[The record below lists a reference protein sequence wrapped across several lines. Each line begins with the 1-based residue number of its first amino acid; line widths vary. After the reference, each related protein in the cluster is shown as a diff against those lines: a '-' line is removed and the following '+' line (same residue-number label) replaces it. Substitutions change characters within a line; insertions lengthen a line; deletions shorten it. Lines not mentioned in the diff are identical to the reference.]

1 MLYLNNEFISIT
13 KKTGFQYILLIS
25 FFLLPFCVNA
35 QSDYISLND
44 NQYAVLNRLD
54 IKLRADSLLSF
65 STVKPFNRKRIT
77 ERVEFLDSLYKTGNS
92 NLSLSGVDKYN
103 IKTFLESNAEWT
115 RHYSFQI
122 KKQKGLFT
130 APEHLYAV
138 KEKDYS
144 FVVDPVLNLQAGK
157 SNLTN
162 SSIYIN
168 TRGVLIRGELAH
180 KIAFYTYLSDNQEK
194 DPQYVQDFVTKFNAL
209 PGQGFYKPYNTT
221 GYDYFN
227 IRGGV
232 SFNAGTYFD
241 LQLAYDKLFIGNGY
255 RSLLLS
261 DFSSN
266 YTYLRFV
273 THIGKVN
280 YEAILAET
288 TAPFSWNVNSHLPLP
303 QNYLAVHHL
312 SMQLGRKLNV
322 GLYENSMES
331 GRNGFRFGYLN
342 PIIFYKALEQ
352 DYGMGGKTSLGFDL
366 KWNALKN
373 IQFYNQ
379 IMITD
384 LNVKEI
390 TNYGHGSYSNKIGL
404 QLGLKYLDAFAIKN
418 LDLQGEANFVRPYT
432 YTNAS
437 DSSTNLTNFN
447 QPLAHPLGANFRE
460 FIFIA
465 KLQPAAK
472 VYLTAKVFYHEQGL
486 DSAGLNMG
494 SDIFRSYN
502 SRPRDYGFKIGS
514 GILAKSLLA
523 SFTLSVET
531 FPNFFIEGNLS
542 YRTYSVPMNN
552 INTNELFYTLGVRW
566 NIARRDFEF

>member
-1 MLYLNNEFISIT
+1 MLYYN
-13 KKTGFQYILLIS
+13 TGFLSLIKKNGLQYILFS
-25 FFLLPFCVNA
+25 FFLLPFCVRA

-44 NQYAVLNRLD
+44 NQYAILNRLD
-54 IKLRADSLLSF
+54 IKLRTDSLLSF

-77 ERVEFLDSLYKTGNS
+77 ERVEWLDSIYKTGNS
-92 NLSLSGVDKYN
+92 NLHLSSVDTYN
-103 IKTFLESNAEWT
+103 IKNFLESNAEWT
-115 RHYSFQI
+115 HHYSFQI

-138 KEKDYS
+138 KEKEYS
-144 FVVDPVLNLQAGK
+144 IVIDPVLNLQAGK

-162 SSIYIN
+162 SSVYIN
-168 TRGVLIRGELAH
+168 TKGLLIRGEYEH

-194 DPQYVQDFVTKFNAL
+194 DPKYVQDFVTNSNAL

-232 SFNAGTYFD
+232 SFNAGKHFD

-255 RSLLLS
+255 RSLMLS

-266 YTYLRFV
+266 YTYIRFI
-273 THIGKVN
+273 THLGKVN
-280 YEAILAET
+280 YETILAKT
-288 TAPFSWNVNSHLPLP
+288 TAPFPYQAGSAQADLPL
-303 QNYLAVHHL
+303 NYMAVHHL
-312 SMQLGRKLNV
+312 SIQLGRKLNV

-331 GRNGFRFGYLN
+331 GKNGFRFGYLN
-342 PIIFYKALEQ
+342 PVIFYKALEQ
-352 DYGMGGKTSLGFDL
+352 DYGTGGKTSIGLDL

-379 IMITD
+379 IMFTD
-384 LNVKEI
+384 FTLKELL
-390 TNYGHGSYSNKIGL
+390 NYGHGFYNNKTGIQIGM
-404 QLGLKYLDAFAIKN
+404 KYMDAFAIKN

-432 YTNAS
+432 YTNAT
-437 DSSTNLTNFN
+437 DTSTNLTHYN

-460 FIFIA
+460 YIFIA

-472 VYLTAKVFYHEQGL
+472 VYLTAKLFYHEQGL
-486 DSAGLNMG
+486 DSAGINMG
-494 SDIFRSYN
+494 SDVFRSYLT
-502 SRPRDYGFKIGS
+502 RPRDYGFKIGS
-514 GILAKSLLA
+514 GMLAKSLLT
-523 SFTLSVET
+523 SFTLSIET
-531 FPNFFIEGNLS
+531 LPNFFIEGNIS
-542 YRTYSVPMNN
+542 YRTYSVKMNTVT
-552 INTNELFYTLGVRW
+552 TNELFYTLGIRW

>member
-1 MLYLNNEFISIT
+1 MHYFNNF
-13 KKTGFQYILLIS
+13 FILLLS
-25 FFLLPFCVNA
+25 FLVLPFCVAA

-54 IKLRADSLLSF
+54 IKLRKDSLLNF

-77 ERVEFLDSLYKTGNS
+77 ERVEWLDSLYKTGNS
-92 NLSLSGVDKYN
+92 KLLLSRVDRHN
-103 IKTFLESNAEWT
+103 IKNFLESNAEWT

-138 KEKDYS
+138 KEKEYS
-144 FVVDPVLNLQAGK
+144 FVIDPVLNIQAGK

-162 SSIYIN
+162 STIFIN
-168 TRGVLIRGELAH
+168 TRGVLMRGEIEH
-180 KIAFYTYLSDNQEK
+180 KISFYTYLSDNQEK
-194 DPQYVQDFVTKFNAL
+194 DPQYVRDFVAKNNAL
-209 PGQGFYKPYNTT
+209 PGQGFYKHYNGD

-232 SFNAGTYFD
+232 SFNAGKHFD

-273 THIGKVN
+273 THLGIVN

-288 TAPFSWNVNSHLPLP
+288 TAPFSWNIGAHLQLP
-303 QNYLAVHHL
+303 QNYMAVHHL
-312 SMQLGRKLNV
+312 SIQLGRKLNV
-322 GLYENSMES
+322 GLYENAMES
-331 GRNGFRFGYLN
+331 GRYGFRFGYLN

-352 DYGMGGKTSLGFDL
+352 DYGIGGKTSIGFDL

-379 IMITD
+379 WMFTEFN
-384 LNVKEI
+384 LKQMV
-390 TNYGHGSYSNKIGL
+390 NYSQGSYGNRLGL
-404 QLGLKYLDAFAIKN
+404 QLGMKYLDAFAIKN
-418 LDLQGEANFVRPYT
+418 LDLQGEVNFVRPYT
-432 YTNAS
+432 YTNTI
-437 DSSTNLTNFN
+437 DSSTNFTNFN

-472 VYLTAKVFYHEQGL
+472 VYMTAKLFYHEQGL
-486 DSAGLNMG
+486 DSAGFNMG
-494 SDIFRSYN
+494 SDVFRSYDT
-502 SRPRDYGFKIGS
+502 RPRDYGFKIGS
-514 GILAKSLLA
+514 GILAKSLLT

-531 FPNFFIEGNLS
+531 LPNFFIEGNVS
-542 YRTYSVPMNN
+542 YRTYTVPTNN